1 MFVSVS
7 ALCLTEETQREK
19 IFSKYALRDTA
30 ELKSPNMINPPLQD
44 FPELLQLM
52 LHFVASSYGKLQRK
66 LKDFYDAK
74 KVK

>member
-44 FPELLQLM
+44 FPELLQLTD
-52 LHFVASSYGKLQRK
+52 ASFCGIFLWKITEKIERL
-66 LKDFYDAK
+66 L
-74 KVK
+74 